1 VSISVEPSAVL
12 PPAWYEQETIR
23 GDFLRHVARYQ
34 GSPSESLGLAAFL
47 PAHQAAGAMA
57 ATAAIA
63 DPPTRLGVLREAA
76 MLGVD
81 LLSGEEPKS

>member
-1 VSISVEPSAVL
+1 MSVEPASVL

-23 GDFLRHVARYQ
+23 GDFLRHVTRYQ
-34 GSPSESLGLAAFL
+34 DSPNESLGLGAFL
-47 PAHQAAGAMA
+47 PTQQAAGAMA
-57 ATAAIA
+57 DAAAIS
-63 DPPTRLGVLREAA
+63 DPAARLAVLREAA